1 MKNIRTLGILA
12 PLVFALVFP
21 LLFSNPAVTTIAV
34 FTLIFAG
41 AVVGW
46 NVFSGYTGYISLG
59 HATFYGF
66 GAYILT
72 IICQVWNIQGGFLP
86 LFLLPVVGLVTG
98 FCSLPLGWIALKTRR
113 HVFMVLSIAIFA
125 LSAQF
130 PNLLSGLITG
140 MSEQSLPIP
149 TWSWETYNLPFYYTA
164 LVLLLLALGV
174 SWYIRYSKYGLSL
187 LAIRDDEDRAQG
199 LGVKVGPYKLGVYVI
214 SAIFVGMA
222 GAMNAYFLGF
232 ISPTSAFDRSFNIAI
247 PLMAFLGLPP
257 K

>member
-1 MKNIRTLGILA
+1 MDCPENQVPCLHGVIHCHLC
-12 PLVFALVFP
+12 
-21 LLFSNPAVTTIAV
+21 
-34 FTLIFAG
+34 AG
-41 AVVGW
+41 AQ
-46 NVFSGYTGYISLG
+46 S
-59 HATFYGF
+59 
-66 GAYILT
+66 
-72 IICQVWNIQGGFLP
+72 
-86 LFLLPVVGLVTG
+86 
-98 FCSLPLGWIALKTRR
+98 
-113 HVFMVLSIAIFA
+113 
-125 LSAQF
+125 

-149 TWSWETYNLPFYYTA
+149 TWSWDTYNLPFYYTA

-222 GAMNAYFLGF
+222 GAMNVYFLGF

-247 PLMAFLGLPP
+247 PLMAFLGGLGTVAKTRNYPNITHYAARAFLVETL
-257 K
+257 KEQKALS